1 MNEKEIVLLQRVNNR
16 THVIEIFFFGK
27 RDFAPLLISV
37 GMIKTLNAFHNSIV
51 SICSEEDIDFAS
63 LLASCMT
70 VSRDLEI
77 LHLIVSLCS
86 QAEAQ
91 NCLFGKKV

>member
-1 MNEKEIVLLQRVNNR
+1 
-16 THVIEIFFFGK
+16 
-27 RDFAPLLISV
+27 
-37 GMIKTLNAFHNSIV
+37 MIKTLNAFHYRPV
-51 SICSEEDIDFAS
+51 TICSEEDINFAS

-91 NCLFGKKV
+91 NCLFGCPHSHASGQNDFLVLEISCCEIKPFFFVLSNQLKESR